1 MSEKRAAAFLDRDGT
16 IIVDKDY
23 PGDPEAVELLPGA
36 AAAIARLQGH
46 GWPVL
51 MVTNQSGIGRGL
63 ITEADYAAVQARMEA
78 LLAAEGVTLDGVYY
92 CPHAPD
98 RVPACE
104 CRKPAPGLY
113 RRAEVEHQVDLSRSF
128 YVGDRMRD
136 VLPGV
141 AFGGTGCLIRGTEE
155 VRPSDLPSGVEMV
168 GSLAE
173 AVDKLLGGG
182 AS

>member
-1 MSEKRAAAFLDRDGT
+1 DRVRRGGQRSALPCLGPVQRRHGGDDVRRCRLPHHRWMSEKRAAAFLDRDGT

-78 LLAAEGVTLDGVYY
+78 LLAA
-92 CPHAPD
+92 
-98 RVPACE
+98 
-104 CRKPAPGLY
+104 
-113 RRAEVEHQVDLSRSF
+113 
-128 YVGDRMRD
+128 
-136 VLPGV
+136 
-141 AFGGTGCLIRGTEE
+141 
-155 VRPSDLPSGVEMV
+155 
-168 GSLAE
+168 
-173 AVDKLLGGG
+173 
-182 AS
+182 